1 MEAFT
6 VLLVISLILFDSCCL
21 CYIKKNTL
29 SALEKFVD
37 KLIKEIED

>member
-6 VLLVISLILFDSCCL
+6 VLLVISLILFDACSL
-21 CYIKKNTL
+21 FYIKNNTL
-29 SALEKFVD
+29 SALERIVD